1 MLDLE
6 FSVLLGVV
14 GVAKSLS
21 MVTAVAVREFAG
33 RVTAFWGK
41 NGNWGI
47 WDIAILTV
55 LLVVSMAV
63 ALRPNDVVADR
74 NLANLAF
81 NGLRPLLQ
89 YCNGIVREVL
99 ILQLD

>member
-6 FSVLLGVV
+6 FSVLLGVM
-14 GVAKSLS
+14 GVAKTVG
-21 MVTAVAVREFAG
+21 MVTTVAIGKFAG
-33 RVTAFWGK
+33 RVAASWGK

-55 LLVVSMAV
+55 LLVVSVAV

-74 NLANLAF
+74 NLANLAL
-81 NGLRPLLQ
+81 LRQ
-89 YCNGIVREVL
+89 
-99 ILQLD
+99 